1 VKELEKFIQDWYWD
15 ESSHE
20 FARQTGRFLLQ
31 FLEHLE
37 TTGLSRRTLNKHAS
51 NCWLI
56 GKFECDYGYHDTFT
70 PEIFAGEPS
79 FLYEFKRKVSDSK
92 YAIASYQTAWR
103 KLAEYVRSSGQAA

>member
-56 GKFECDYGYHDTFT
+56 GKFECDYGYH
-70 PEIFAGEPS
+70 
-79 FLYEFKRKVSDSK
+79 FKLMVSDSK